1 MEIFPLQI
9 YFSALI
15 FTPLR
20 SRIRHLYVRQAP
32 RWITTHS
39 APKNE
44 WGACIQ
50 TLDMHSDRVISVAF
64 SHDSALVTSS
74 SDDKTV
80 KIWETYSGTCLRT
93 LEGHS
98 NAVNSVMFS
107 RNSVLI
113 IPASMDKTIRV
124 WETSS
129 GECLRVLR
137 GHEKPVICA
146 VFGHDSS
153 SLHLH
158 HSTQLSRYGS

>member
-1 MEIFPLQI
+1 MYHKSVMEVVSLQI

-32 RWITTHS
+32 RWITTRS

-50 TLDMHSDRVISVAF
+50 TLDMHSDRVISVAI

-98 NAVNSVMFS
+98 NAVNSMMFS
-107 RNSVLI
+107 
-113 IPASMDKTIRV
+113 
-124 WETSS
+124 
-129 GECLRVLR
+129 
-137 GHEKPVICA
+137 
-146 VFGHDSS
+146 HDSAMIA
-153 SLHLH
+153 
-158 HSTQLSRYGS
+158 STSDDRAVKIWGKTTDACGRSKVTSIG